1 MYEDQEDFR
10 NSYCKSGPNNT
21 NQSLEKKSWM
31 QLQIRKKCAS
41 KHNATFEDVEQLII
55 YIL

>member
-21 NQSLEKKSWM
+21 NQSLEKVFDAVAD
-31 QLQIRKKCAS
+31 QKKIC
-41 KHNATFEDVEQLII
+41 KQKQRNI
-55 YIL
+55 